1 MQAGLITHVVYSQR
15 QPCFVAADG
24 LMLCAMIGKYALHFL
39 HTGNKQH
46 IRHEDNHSNQT
57 FQQVQSQCTG
67 NDTIEKAANNHR
79 QQEEQADGHSHTQK
93 HRKSGNKLLERFITQ
108 LFVYDLLQT
117 KGTNT
122 TMYNGGRTVK
132 WEIEPCRSIQLTL
145 RYVFNQAKSKYK
157 GTGAGASQ
165 KARM

>member
-1 MQAGLITHVVYSQR
+1 MPRKVNGHGAEYAVGSFQWNNTLRFSKT
-15 QPCFVAADG
+15 CN
-24 LMLCAMIGKYALHFL
+24 IGINASF
-39 HTGNKQH
+39 
-46 IRHEDNHSNQT
+46 QT
-57 FQQVQSQCTG
+57 KG
-67 NDTIEKAANNHR
+67 Y
-79 QQEEQADGHSHTQK
+79 
-93 HRKSGNKLLERFITQ
+93 SGNTHLDKTNWGVNFSAYKSFFDGRFITQ

-157 GTGAGASQ
+157 GTGAGSSQ